1 MKYIVGIDLGTSALK
16 ALLVAEDG
24 TICAES
30 SAAYPLYQERA
41 GFSEQN
47 PEDWYRALEDVMRVM
62 AARPESKDIVGISFS
77 GQMHS
82 LVLLDQAGQVVRP
95 AILWNDVRTT
105 AECEQITEAL
115 GERLLEIT
123 KNRALEGFTLPKL
136 LWVRE
141 NEPENWA
148 RAVRFLLPKD
158 YLGFRMTGQQQMDF
172 SDAAGTLLLDLARR
186 EWSAEMLERFD
197 LPVTLCPRLVAS
209 TDRIG
214 TVLPELAAEWGLPE
228 GIAVFAGG
236 ADNACAAVGA
246 GILAEGSAML
256 SIGTSGVFLT
266 VAKCAE
272 QAYQGKLHLFA
283 HAAADRFYAM
293 GVTLAAGHSLSW
305 FKEQFAKESTYEELL
320 ADTSELAPGSDGL
333 LFAPYI
339 MGERTPY
346 PDSQIRGSFIGIDGR
361 HTRRHFAK
369 AVLEGIT
376 FSLRDSMALMEQHT
390 DAHFSEI
397 ISVGG
402 GAKNSDWLQMQAD
415 IFNVPIRTLKSEQGP
430 AMGAAM
436 IAAVGAGLYETLE
449 EAAERLVAYAE
460 VYTPNAAAV
469 QEYQRVYAL
478 YRQIYPATRA
488 LSHQL
493 RK

>member
-16 ALLVAEDG
+16 ALLIGSDG

-30 SAAYPLYQERA
+30 SAAYPLYQEKA
-41 GFSEQN
+41 GFSEQD
-47 PEDWYRALEDVMRVM
+47 PEDWYQALGNVLQ
-62 AARPESKDIVGISFS
+62 AIAQRPESKDIVGISFS

-82 LVLLDQAGQVVRP
+82 LVLLDQAGQIVRP

-105 AECEQITEAL
+105 AECEQITKAL
-115 GERLLEIT
+115 GSRLLEIT

-136 LWVRE
+136 LWVRN
-141 NEPENWA
+141 NEPENWK

-158 YLGFRMTGQQQMDF
+158 YLGFRLTGQQQMEQ
-172 SDAAGTLLLDLARR
+172 SDAAGTLLLDLAQQQ
-186 EWSAEMLERFD
+186 WSSEVLECLD
-197 LPVTLCPRLVAS
+197 LSASLCPPLVAS
-209 TDRIG
+209 TEQIG
-214 TVLPELAAEWGLPE
+214 TILPELAAEWGLPE
-228 GIAVFAGG
+228 GISVFAGG
-236 ADNACAAVGA
+236 ADNACAALGA

-256 SIGTSGVFLT
+256 SVGTSGVFLT
-266 VAKCAE
+266 ATEHADHD
-272 QAYQGKLHLFA
+272 YQGKLHLFA
-283 HAAADRFYAM
+283 HAASERFYAM
-293 GVTLAAGHSLSW
+293 GVTLAAGYSLSW
-305 FKEQFAKESTYEELL
+305 FKEQFAKEATYEELL
-320 ADTSELAPGSDGL
+320 ADIGEIAPGAEGL

-339 MGERTPY
+339 VGERTPY

-361 HTRRHFAK
+361 HTRSHFTK

-376 FSLRDSMALMEQHT
+376 FSLRDSMELMKRYA

-402 GAKNSDWLQMQAD
+402 GAKNEDWLQMQAD

-430 AMGAAM
+430 AVGAAM
-436 IAAVGAGLYETLE
+436 IAAVGAGLYATFE
-449 EAAERLVAYAE
+449 EAVAKFVVYANT
-460 VYTPNAAAV
+460 YRPNPETV
-469 QEYQRVYAL
+469 QKYQRIYML
-478 YRQIYPATRA
+478 YQEIYPATCA